1 MERTAELI
9 RIKSGQSQSNPLGD
23 KRAYFKHSAT
33 NPIRGDGKPFNRQVF
48 WLGAVDWRGLPDSM
62 PWISA
67 VMRKTGLCTGPAYIS
82 DTRPSCPFTAAR
94 PRRNFTAFPFHP
106 STQRTPV
113 GVKHT
118 QIIKNCK
125 KKNSRLFRR
134 GNSRLYPS
142 ARWREGMCQVATC
155 VIPFGVAVHNA
166 KSRIHGSP
174 PPEKPPSTRIAS
186 SRWAN

>member
-62 PWISA
+62 PWYSA
-67 VMRKTGLCTGPAYIS
+67 VMRKTGLCTGQAYIS

-113 GVKHT
+113 KLKHT
-118 QIIKNCK
+118 EIIKNCK
-125 KKNSRLFRR
+125 KKREDCFPQRQRR
-134 GNSRLYPS
+134 
-142 ARWREGMCQVATC
+142 W
-155 VIPFGVAVHNA
+155 
-166 KSRIHGSP
+166 P
-174 PPEKPPSTRIAS
+174 PGGFMR
-186 SRWAN
+186 